1 MRGEFIGVWAEAWRE
16 IWQPLI
22 EQPLN
27 DVDQGIPEDIF
38 CELFRALAGD
48 PKKPGALRKTPSV
61 EIVADILDDPVQS
74 RQAFEAT
81 TVNELAGEREL
92 VGFFEAAHDVL
103 DELGGDPLSNR
114 YFNLLA
120 AFIEKFSLR
129 YDLRRPCTLC
139 PTLPGLLTNLVQHMR
154 VTSQADAHLAK
165 LNHEFEE
172 ALRDLR
178 LGRTETRIKSCLAKQ
193 FILVEGIANTR
204 NGTTGET
211 LGQRCNQASWPH
223 PTLKAA
229 AGNIYGFRSNYPGI
243 GHAGNPDAVER
254 DLDDRELVGVS
265 CMLLGVLPY
274 VDSSVNLNQMYG
286 SNSPLSGTEQ
296 VGHVATSTRPSTNSL
311 WNRLVSWVAKV
322 LKRD

>member
-1 MRGEFIGVWAEAWRE
+1 MRGEFIGVWSETWRE

-22 EQPLN
+22 DLRLGEKGE
-27 DVDQGIPEDIF
+27 VVPEDIF
-38 CELFRALAGD
+38 CDLYRELAEALKE
-48 PKKPGALRKTPSV
+48 PLTPGAL
-61 EIVADILDDPVQS
+61 ADIIDDPVLS
-74 RQAFEAT
+74 REKFEMTGA
-81 TVNELAGEREL
+81 NELAGERALVSFFEAVHSALEEL
-92 VGFFEAAHDVL
+92 VG
-103 DELGGDPLSNR
+103 DELSNF

-120 AFIEKFSLR
+120 SFIEKFSLR
-129 YDLRRPCTLC
+129 YDLRRPCALC
-139 PTLPGLLTNLVQHMR
+139 PTLPGLLTNLVQQMR

-178 LGRTETRIKSCLAKQ
+178 HDRTETRIKSYLTKQ
-193 FILVEGIANTR
+193 FILVEGIANAC

-229 AGNIYGFRSNYPGI
+229 AGNLYGFRSDYPGL
-243 GHAGNPDAVER
+243 GHAGSPKAVLR

-274 VDSSVNLNQMYG
+274 VDSSINLNQMYG
-286 SNSPLSGTEQ
+286 DSPPLSGTERTA
-296 VGHVATSTRPSTNSL
+296 HAASSTRPSTSSHL
-311 WNRLVSWVAKV
+311 NRFASWVAR
-322 LKRD
+322 LLTRD